1 MSSLDMDPSQTPN
14 VGSPGGSRINLLSG
28 VGGDGIL
35 SALASPQPGTPTQ
48 TDPSRVE
55 PLSKFTDLRR
65 LVSFAVR
72 RDTVM

>member
-1 MSSLDMDPSQTPN
+1 MSSLDMDPGQTPN
-14 VGSPGGSRINLLSG
+14 VGSPGGSRITLLSG

-48 TDPSRVE
+48 IDTSRVE